1 MSNQP
6 TTYIKVLGLGG
17 GGSNAINRM
26 LELGVEGVEFI
37 AANTDAQALKLART
51 PHQVQ
56 LGPKLT
62 RGLGAGGR
70 PEVGQAAAE
79 ESRADLR
86 RALEG
91 ADMVFMAA
99 GLGGGTGTGAIPV
112 AAQVARELGALT
124 VAVVTLP
131 FNFEAT
137 RRRHN
142 AEQGLEKLRAQV
154 DALVCVPNDRLIPLL
169 GKNTRFDVALRVADE
184 VLRQG
189 VQGLVEL
196 ITQPGLIN
204 VDFTHVRSVM
214 RNSGT
219 AMLAIGQ
226 GRGDNKALDALN
238 QALRMPLVDNTHI
251 ENAQG
256 FLVYFSGGED
266 LGLWEVSEA
275 TALLSQ
281 AAPNAQ
287 LIFGAGFDPL
297 LTDRA
302 QVILLATGL
311 ETPPTASTL
320 VPTPVVTLAPAE
332 KAAPASPPGAHLA
345 EALFQQAL
353 ENSARREQAAQAAS
367 EANNLDVPA
376 FLRRRRAART
386 LNAS

>member
-1 MSNQP
+1 MTHP
-6 TTYIKVLGLGG
+6 PGICIKVLGLGG
-17 GGSNAINRM
+17 GGSNAVNRM
-26 LELGVEGVEFI
+26 LELGLEGVEFV
-37 AANTDAQALKLART
+37 AANTDAQALAHAR
-51 PHQVQ
+51 PASRVQ

-70 PEVGQAAAE
+70 PEIGEAAAE
-79 ESRADLR
+79 ESRAALR
-86 RALEG
+86 QALAG
-91 ADMVFMAA
+91 ADMVFLAA

-131 FNFEAT
+131 FGFEAS
-137 RRRHN
+137 RRRQN
-142 AEQGLEKLRAQV
+142 AEAGLEKLRPQV

-196 ITQPGLIN
+196 MTHPGLIN
-204 VDFTHVRSVM
+204 VDFAHVRAVL
-214 RNSGT
+214 RQSGT

-226 GRGDNKALDALN
+226 GRGPNKAVDALR
-238 QALRMPLVDNTHI
+238 QALRMPLVDNTRI

-256 FLVYFSGGED
+256 FLVYFTGGDD
-266 LGLWEVSEA
+266 LGLLEVSEA
-275 TALLSQ
+275 TALLTQS
-281 AAPNAQ
+281 APNAQ
-287 LIFGAGFDPL
+287 LIFGAGFDSM

-311 ETPPTASTL
+311 EN
-320 VPTPVVTLAPAE
+320 APARSPITT
-332 KAAPASPPGAHLA
+332 APAVAPATLSAPPGAHLA

-353 ENSARREQAAQAAS
+353 ENAARRDQAAQTAAP
-367 EANNLDVPA
+367 ADAGNLDMPA
-376 FLRRRRAART
+376 FLRRRRAARELT
-386 LNAS
+386 